1 MGKRKLAMYG
11 DKAMKKTIVYV
22 SNVVRI
28 ERPVIGVTY
37 LNKNTYGIKNL
48 FDASKGK
55 GEYIV
60 ELYSFL
66 EEARNCE
73 SISDLIATYASHNK
87 IKNTD
92 DKSMTMI
99 DFLRKEY
106 GVEADHFIHLHCKR
120 GGKGTFVLHGFQYRN
135 VFEIVF
141 LDPKHQLH
149 PS

>member
-1 MGKRKLAMYG
+1 MV
-11 DKAMKKTIVYV
+11 VYAP
-22 SNVVRI
+22 NVVKM

-37 LNKNTYGIKNL
+37 LSKNTYGIKNL
-48 FDASKGK
+48 FDASRGN

-60 ELYSFL
+60 ELCSFL

-73 SISDLIATYASHNK
+73 SISDLITTYASHNK
-87 IKNTD
+87 MKNTD

-99 DFLRKEY
+99 GLLKKEY

-120 GGKGTFVLHGFQYRN
+120 GGKGTFVLHGFQCRN

-149 PS
+149 PT